1 MRPRWELVL
10 SPPRCSD
17 VVLPWLP
24 ALLGAGEAP
33 ATRVS
38 TGSLLPSF
46 TRRPFCCRSC
56 CRSLNLKCRRRSAA
70 SGCRPT
76 A

>member
-10 SPPRCSD
+10 SPPRCSA
-17 VVLPWLP
+17 VALAWLA

-38 TGSLLPSF
+38 AGSLLPPS
-46 TRRPFCCRSC
+46 P
-56 CRSLNLKCRRRSAA
+56 
-70 SGCRPT
+70 
-76 A
+76 